1 MTRFAALGDLSNL
14 RIKSFELGGH
24 TFKVRVPLTKEMEE
38 ISDRIEQIPAEE
50 INERYKKMSS
60 GFHNGEKIEG
70 IEIKDDDVLV
80 NGRSTRELA
89 ESAIK
94 IERRVIEYF
103 KLLVIDGDLDG
114 LTYQEIEDSFPFSVQ
129 LEIISK
135 VSDAIQPGYKEQRKN
150 S

>member
-38 ISDRIEQIPAEE
+38 ITARIQEVSDKELQ
-50 INERYKKMSS
+50 ERYEKMTA
-60 GFHNGEKIEG
+60 GFRNGEKIEG
-70 IEIKDDDVLV
+70 VEITDDDVV
-80 NGRSTRELA
+80 VDGRSTKELA
-89 ESAIK
+89 KTAIQA
-94 IERRVIEYF
+94 EQRVVEYF

>member
-129 LEIISK
+129 LELITKISE
-135 VSDAIQPGYKEQRKN
+135 AIQPGYKEQRKN

>member
-38 ISDRIEQIPAEE
+38 ISDRIEKIPSEE
-50 INERYKKMSS
+50 INERYQKMSS
-60 GFHNGEKIEG
+60 GFQNGEKIEG
-70 IEIKDDDVLV
+70 IEVKEDDVLV
-80 NGRSTRELA
+80 NGRSTKELA

-114 LTYQEIEDSFPFSVQ
+114 LTYQEIEESFPFSVQ
-129 LEIISK
+129 LEIITKISE
-135 VSDAIQPGYKEQRKN
+135 AIQPGYKEQRKN

>member
-38 ISDRIEQIPAEE
+38 ISDRIEKISSEE
-50 INERYKKMSS
+50 INERYQKMSS
-60 GFHNGEKIEG
+60 GFQNGEKIEG
-70 IEIKDDDVLV
+70 IEVKEDDVLV
-80 NGRSTRELA
+80 NGRSTKELA

-129 LEIISK
+129 LEIITKISE
-135 VSDAIQPGYKEQRKN
+135 AIQPGYKEQRKN

>member
-14 RIKSFELGGH
+14 HIKSFELGGH

-38 ISDRIEQIPAEE
+38 ISDRIEKISSEE
-50 INERYKKMSS
+50 INERYQKMSS
-60 GFHNGEKIEG
+60 GFQNGEKIEG
-70 IEIKDDDVLV
+70 IEVKEDDVLV
-80 NGRSTRELA
+80 NGRSTKELA

-129 LEIISK
+129 LEIITKISE
-135 VSDAIQPGYKEQRKN
+135 AIQPGYKEQRKN

>member
-38 ISDRIEQIPAEE
+38 ITARIQEVSDKELQ
-50 INERYKKMSS
+50 ERYEKMTS
-60 GFHNGEKIEG
+60 GFRNGEKIEG
-70 IEIKDDDVLV
+70 IEITDDDVV
-80 NGRSTRELA
+80 VDGRSTKELA
-89 ESAIK
+89 KTAIQA
-94 IERRVIEYF
+94 EQRVVEYF
-103 KLLVIDGDLDG
+103 KLLVIDGDLEG
-114 LTYQEIEDSFPFSVQ
+114 LTYQEIENEFPFQVQ

>member
-38 ISDRIEQIPAEE
+38 ISDRIEKISSEE
-50 INERYKKMSS
+50 INERYQKMSS
-60 GFHNGEKIEG
+60 GFQNGEKIEG
-70 IEIKDDDVLV
+70 IEIKEDDVLV
-80 NGRSTRELA
+80 NGRSTKELA

-129 LEIISK
+129 LEIITKISE
-135 VSDAIQPGYKEQRKN
+135 AIQPGYKEQRKN

>member
-1 MTRFAALGDLSNL
+1 MTRFAALGDLSSL

-38 ISDRIEQIPAEE
+38 ISDRIEKIPSEE
-50 INERYKKMSS
+50 INERYQKMSS
-60 GFHNGEKIEG
+60 GFQNDEKIEG
-70 IEIKDDDVLV
+70 IEVKEDDVLV
-80 NGRSTRELA
+80 NGRSTKELA

-114 LTYQEIEDSFPFSVQ
+114 LTYQEIEESFPFSVQ
-129 LEIISK
+129 LEIITKISE
-135 VSDAIQPGYKEQRKN
+135 AIQPGYKEQRKN

>member
-1 MTRFAALGDLSNL
+1 MTRFAALGDLSSL

-38 ISDRIEQIPAEE
+38 ISDRIEKIPSEE
-50 INERYKKMSS
+50 INERYQKMSS
-60 GFHNGEKIEG
+60 GFQNGEKIEG
-70 IEIKDDDVLV
+70 IEVKEDDVLV
-80 NGRSTRELA
+80 NGRSTKELA

-114 LTYQEIEDSFPFSVQ
+114 LTYQEIEESFPFSVQ
-129 LEIISK
+129 LEIITKISE
-135 VSDAIQPGYKEQRKN
+135 AIQPGYKEQRKN

>member
-50 INERYKKMSS
+50 INERYKKMSA

-129 LEIISK
+129 LELITKISE
-135 VSDAIQPGYKEQRKN
+135 AIQPGYKEQRKN

>member
-1 MTRFAALGDLSNL
+1 M
-14 RIKSFELGGH
+14 
-24 TFKVRVPLTKEMEE
+24 
-38 ISDRIEQIPAEE
+38 
-50 INERYKKMSS
+50 
-60 GFHNGEKIEG
+60 
-70 IEIKDDDVLV
+70 V

-129 LEIISK
+129 LELITKISE
-135 VSDAIQPGYKEQRKN
+135 AIQPGYKEQRKN